1 MTYGSKKI
9 TKSFGGK
16 NIFSLKETKSF
27 GGKTVSK
34 KKWALLKAVWYLVKK
49 NNLKS
54 FGRKTFA
61 LEKRVCAFE
70 WGLIS
75 SRKII

>member
-1 MTYGSKKI
+1 MTYGLKKI

-34 KKWALLKAVWYLVKK
+34 KKWALLKVVWYLVKK
-49 NNLKS
+49 IILSLLAGKLLPWKKGS
-54 FGRKTFA
+54 A
-61 LEKRVCAFE
+61 LLNGV
-70 WGLIS
+70 
-75 SRKII
+75 